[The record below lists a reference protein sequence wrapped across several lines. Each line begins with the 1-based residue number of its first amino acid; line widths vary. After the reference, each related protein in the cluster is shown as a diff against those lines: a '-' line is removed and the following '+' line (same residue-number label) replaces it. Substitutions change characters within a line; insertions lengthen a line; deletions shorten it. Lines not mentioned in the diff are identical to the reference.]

1 MTAYKKSLV
10 AMSLSLV
17 LLATA
22 CSAPSQSS
30 SSSSSGQLASSQSQ
44 SQSQSNSSSS
54 SASDEPLLGSFTATD
69 LDGNQVDQSIFEN
82 YDLTMINIWG
92 TFCSPCIKEMPD
104 LGEIHKEY
112 ADKKVQVVGIVID
125 TLDRDGTI
133 SASQVEVAKEVVAK
147 TGADYLHILPS
158 EDLINLKLYAVN
170 AVPETIFVDSTGA
183 LVGKSY
189 YGARSKSDWTK
200 IINSLLESA

>member
-1 MTAYKKSLV
+1 MTAHKKSLV
-10 AMSLSLV
+10 AVALSLV

-30 SSSSSGQLASSQSQ
+30 SSSSSGQPASAQ

-69 LDGNQVDQSIFEN
+69 LEGNQVDQSIFEN

>member
-30 SSSSSGQLASSQSQ
+30 SSSSSGQPASSQ

-189 YGARSKSDWTK
+189 YGARSKIDWTK